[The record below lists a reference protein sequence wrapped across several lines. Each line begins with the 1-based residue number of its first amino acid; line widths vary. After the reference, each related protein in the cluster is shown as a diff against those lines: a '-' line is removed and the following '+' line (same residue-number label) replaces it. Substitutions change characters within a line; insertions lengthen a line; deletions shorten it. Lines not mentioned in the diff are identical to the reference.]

1 MCVLF
6 LKRQGEDPDRNETGT
21 KRVMSSQHIV
31 GRSPSWCSTN
41 AKWFPYSFCF
51 LLLVVHAPLSDWIRL
66 LFIYRPQAELHF
78 FVLGSKFCGAEKQQR
93 NLFSIKQQCS
103 RPQII
108 WTRDNLNF
116 DVIWTVCSY
125 FLTVSYFSLF
135 YTTFLVGNVFE
146 GSLRLFLDLL
156 YM

>member
-66 LFIYRPQAELHF
+66 LLVHRPQTELHF
-78 FVLGSKFCGAEKQQR
+78 FVLGSKFCRAEKKQR
-93 NLFSIKQQCS
+93 DLFSIKQQYS
-103 RPQII
+103 SPQII
-108 WTRDNLNF
+108 WTWDNLNF
-116 DVIWTVCSY
+116 SVIWTVFNFFVFFHY
-125 FLTVSYFSLF
+125 FIPHFGNLF
-135 YTTFLVGNVFE
+135 E
-146 GSLRLFLDLL
+146 RSLRLFLDLL